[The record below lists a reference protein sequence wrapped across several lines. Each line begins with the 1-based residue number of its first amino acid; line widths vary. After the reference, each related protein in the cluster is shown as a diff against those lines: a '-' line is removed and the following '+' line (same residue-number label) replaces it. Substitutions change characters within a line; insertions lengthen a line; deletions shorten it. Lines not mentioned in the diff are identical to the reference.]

1 MCAIDEQ
8 GVRSSLQP
16 TRESDLTLRLLDSE
30 TQEAERVLSAIAGDV
45 AARSWIVDHYTPP
58 IHRYCLRMLRQP
70 ELAQET
76 TQEVMYRALSK
87 LQRFDPQRSFKTWIF
102 SIARNACIDLHRKRR
117 PTQSTDDTVLKDRND
132 LPDAALDRK
141 TRAQRLNNAVSELP
155 DLYREVI
162 LLYHF
167 EHLKYQEIAE
177 ALEIPLGTVMNRIF
191 RARQKLRD
199 RLGGVE

>member
-1 MCAIDEQ
+1 
-8 GVRSSLQP
+8 
-16 TRESDLTLRLLDSE
+16 
-30 TQEAERVLSAIAGDV
+30 
-45 AARSWIVDHYTPP
+45 
-58 IHRYCLRMLRQP
+58 MLRQP

-76 TQEVMYRALSK
+76 AQEVMYRALSK
-87 LQRFDPQRSFKTWIF
+87 LQHFDPQRSFKTWIF

-117 PTQSTDDTVLKDRND
+117 PTQSTDDTILKDSRE

-141 TRAQRLNNAVSELP
+141 TRAQRLNKAVSQLP

-199 RLGGVE
+199 RLGGLE

>member
-1 MCAIDEQ
+1 
-8 GVRSSLQP
+8 
-16 TRESDLTLRLLDSE
+16 
-30 TQEAERVLSAIAGDV
+30 
-45 AARSWIVDHYTPP
+45 
-58 IHRYCLRMLRQP
+58 MLRQP

-117 PTQSTDDTVLKDRND
+117 PTPSTDDTVLEDRNE

-199 RLGGVE
+199 RLGGAE